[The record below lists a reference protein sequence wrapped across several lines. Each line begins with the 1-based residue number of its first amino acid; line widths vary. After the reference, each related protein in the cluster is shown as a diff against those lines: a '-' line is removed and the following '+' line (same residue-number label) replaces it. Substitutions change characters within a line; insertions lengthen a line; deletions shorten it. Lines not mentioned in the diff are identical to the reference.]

1 METGSK
7 AQVWMKVLRW
17 LARVWSIP
25 AILFIGAE
33 IVSPH
38 TNNGVEVFWYE
49 WLAVGTLFISVLALL
64 LGWWKER
71 IGGWTALAFLV
82 LSMIIYGI
90 YTQELFPI
98 EGLLMLLA
106 GIAVPAVLF
115 LVSDRMHSQ
124 AVS

>member
-1 METGSK
+1 MDNSSK
-7 AQVWMKVLRW
+7 SNLWMKVLRW

-38 TNNGVEVFWYE
+38 NNSGVDVFWYE
-49 WLAVGTLFISVLALL
+49 WLAVGTMFISVLALL
-64 LGWWKER
+64 LGWWKEK
-71 IGGWTALAFLV
+71 IGGWAALSFLV
-82 LSMIIYGI
+82 LSLIIYGI

-98 EGLLMLLA
+98 EGLLMLFA

-115 LVSDRMHSQ
+115 LVSDRMHRQS
-124 AVS
+124 VG